1 MKGLR
6 LLLLVL
12 VALIFPS
19 AVYSQEVV
27 YEGEDN
33 GVLML
38 TVYENDVPKKEAVS
52 RAVADAYFQILYR
65 GIPGST
71 LCKQPFFGT
80 DETEVNAKR
89 AYYENLLNSGRI
101 YSFVNYSVLSEYKKK
116 VATVRLSI
124 NIEALRADLEKKN
137 LYRRLGIH

>member
-1 MKGLR
+1 MKRLR

-12 VALIFPS
+12 GILFFASSL
-19 AVYSQEVV
+19 YSQEVI
-27 YEGEDN
+27 YEGEEN

-38 TVYENDVPKKEAVS
+38 TVYENNIKKNEAVS
-52 RAVADAYFQILYR
+52 QAVADAYFQILYR

-80 DETEVNAKR
+80 DETEINAKR
-89 AYYENLLNSGRI
+89 AYYDNLLSSGRL
-101 YSFVNYSVLSEYKKK
+101 YSFVNYSVLSQYKKK

-124 NIEALRADLEKKN
+124 NIDALRADLEKKN
-137 LYRRLGIH
+137 LYRRLGLY